1 MSPIASKNFKFFSLI
16 LIFALPAIIAA
27 GVYWGRGYLE
37 LTPQSNG
44 LLLNPPLAI
53 EKLNI
58 ETVNGTALTAK
69 DFAKSWW
76 LIYVAP
82 PECGN
87 ECAVQAGKLR
97 SVHMALNKNIPRV
110 KRLMLIQA
118 HSLPANELQQAQQ
131 DTQLMIYNVQNPE
144 YLLNDCSVATQEG
157 IFVMD
162 PLGNIM
168 LCYGPQ
174 QEAHLI
180 LKDIEKL
187 LKASRIG

>member
-1 MSPIASKNFKFFSLI
+1 MSKSVKFYI
-16 LIFALPAIIAA
+16 LIIIFILPALLAA
-27 GVYWGRGYLE
+27 AVYWGRDYLN
-37 LTPQSNG
+37 LTPQTNG
-44 LLLNPPLAI
+44 ILLTPPLTV

-58 ETVNGTALTAK
+58 ETVNGTKLVAN

-82 PECGN
+82 PACKE
-87 ECAVQAGKLR
+87 ECAIQAGKLR

-118 HSLPANELQQAQQ
+118 DSLSADELQQAQQ
-131 DTQLMIYNVQNPE
+131 DTQLMIDKADNPE
-144 YLLNDCSVATQEG
+144 YLLSNCQAATQEG
-157 IFVMD
+157 IFIMD

-174 QEAHLI
+174 QEPHMI
-180 LKDIEKL
+180 LKDLEKL